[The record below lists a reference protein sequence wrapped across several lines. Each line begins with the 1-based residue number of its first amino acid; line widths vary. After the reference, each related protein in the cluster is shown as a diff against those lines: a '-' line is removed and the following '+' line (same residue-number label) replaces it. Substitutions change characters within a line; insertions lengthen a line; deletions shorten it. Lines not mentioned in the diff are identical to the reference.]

1 MLMSETHQ
9 KSVRNISKRIFDPD
23 LTPSAQM
30 LNQMKDEEKGFFEYA
45 DQFSRK
51 NKKLFNEMSIADE
64 FFAELDHQKTLSV
77 NRQLEIESGDTL
89 SFDDF
94 LADYFSSD
102 T

>member
-1 MLMSETHQ
+1 
-9 KSVRNISKRIFDPD
+9 
-23 LTPSAQM
+23 
-30 LNQMKDEEKGFFEYA
+30 
-45 DQFSRK
+45 
-51 NKKLFNEMSIADE
+51 MSIADE